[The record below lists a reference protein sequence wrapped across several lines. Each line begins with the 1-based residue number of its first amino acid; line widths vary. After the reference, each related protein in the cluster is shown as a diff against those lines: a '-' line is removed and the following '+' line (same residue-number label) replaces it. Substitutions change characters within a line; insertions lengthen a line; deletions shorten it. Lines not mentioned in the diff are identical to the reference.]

1 MKEGDIM
8 DADERQRNKV
18 ACIRKKSKKEVN
30 HNDTV
35 RRNPCPH

>member
-8 DADERQRNKV
+8 DADGSKRNKV
-18 ACIRKKSKKEVN
+18 AYVRKKLAEEVN
-30 HNDTV
+30 HNDTI